1 MTNLI
6 DIENDV
12 FDITRRLQ
20 EIDASYQIKYNL
32 NANRFEVHS
41 SEQPKGSYC
50 FSVPYDQL
58 DERTL
63 DYAQKTR
70 FENFDKIIS
79 EIEIDNLLLE
89 EKTTKQQVELLKEMV
104 C

>member
-1 MTNLI
+1 MANLI

-12 FDITRRLQ
+12 FDITKRLK
-20 EIDASYQIKYNL
+20 EIDKSYCVKFNTG
-32 NANRFEVHS
+32 ANRFEVHS
-41 SEQPKGSYC
+41 SEQKKGSYC
-50 FSVPYDQL
+50 FTIPYGQL

-70 FENFDKIIS
+70 FENFEKIMQ
-79 EIEIDNLLLE
+79 EIEKDNLLLE
-89 EKTTKQQVELLKEMV
+89 EKTTKQQIELLKEMV

>member
-1 MTNLI
+1 MANLI

-20 EIDASYQIKYNL
+20 EIDKSYRVKYNL
-32 NANRFEVHS
+32 SSKRFEVHS
-41 SEQPKGSYC
+41 TEQAKGSYC
-50 FSVPYDQL
+50 FSSPFDQL
-58 DERTL
+58 DERIL

-70 FENFDKIIS
+70 FENFEKIIS
-79 EIEIDNLLLE
+79 EIEKDNLLLE

>member
-12 FDITRRLQ
+12 FDISRRLK
-20 EIDASYQIKYNL
+20 EIDKSYQVKYNL
-32 NANRFEVHS
+32 VAKRFEVHS
-41 SEQPKGSYC
+41 SEQAKGSYC
-50 FSVPYDQL
+50 FSVPFGLL

-70 FENFDKIIS
+70 FENFEKIIS
-79 EIEIDNLLLE
+79 EIEKDNLLLE

>member
-12 FDITRRLQ
+12 FDITRRLK
-20 EIDASYQIKYNL
+20 EIDASYFVKYNL
-32 NANRFEVHS
+32 TANRFEVHS
-41 SEQPKGSYC
+41 SEQAKGSYC
-50 FSVPYDQL
+50 FSVPYGQL

-70 FENFDKIIS
+70 FENFDKIIN
-79 EIEIDNLLLE
+79 EIEKDNLLLE